1 MEIMGLI
8 LGVFGLIAYLE
19 LSSLKGRTAALEEQL
34 AKLKGTSF
42 HDDRKALVQAAKS
55 YVGQKVKLELKEDQ
69 QNVDIVMYGNS
80 KHGSNT
86 ILDADEEWML
96 VHVEPPKSGKAGKDK
111 LIRMASIQRISLVR
125 E

>member
-1 MEIMGLI
+1 MQY
-8 LGVFGLIAYLE
+8 LGYIFGIFGLMAYLQ
-19 LSSLKGRTAALEEQL
+19 LSSLKGRVADLEEAL
-34 AKLKGTSF
+34 TKLKGTSF

-86 ILDADEEWML
+86 ILDADDDWL
-96 VHVEPPKSGKAGKDK
+96 AVHVATPKGEKDV
-111 LIRMASIQRISLVR
+111 LIRMQSIERISVVKT
-125 E
+125 

>member
-1 MEIMGLI
+1 MQY
-8 LGVFGLIAYLE
+8 LGYIFGIFGLMAYLQ
-19 LSSLKGRTAALEEQL
+19 LSSLKGRVAKLEEQL
-34 AKLKGTSF
+34 TRLKGTSF

-86 ILDADEEWML
+86 ILDADDDWL
-96 VHVEPPKSGKAGKDK
+96 AVHVATPKGEKDV
-111 LIRMASIQRISLVR
+111 LIRMQSIERISVVKT
-125 E
+125 